1 MGTLSGY
8 LFLILAETVLIR
20 KSGELRYEW
29 VPFWSWMYVFEKWP
43 LTHSRIAILK
53 QILLNIA
60 MFIPIGFLLG
70 HKGWKSVGISAGISL
85 IIELCQLISR
95 RGLFEFDDI
104 VHNTLGAVVG
114 LGLCVSMKRVLD
126 SINLK

>member
-20 KSGELRYEW
+20 KSGELRYEL

-85 IIELCQLISR
+85 IIELIQLATR

-104 VHNTLGAVVG
+104 VHNTAGAVVG
-114 LGLCVSMKRVLD
+114 FGIYALLGKVMKND
-126 SINLK
+126 A

>member
-1 MGTLSGY
+1 MCVLSGY

-20 KSGELRYEW
+20 KSGELRYEL
-29 VPFWSWMYVFEKWP
+29 VPFWSWKYVFEKWP
-43 LTHSRIAILK
+43 LTRSRIAILK

-70 HKGWKSVGISAGISL
+70 DKGWKAVGISAGISL
-85 IIELCQLISR
+85 IIELCQLISK

-104 VHNTLGAVVG
+104 IHNIVGAAIG
-114 LGLCVSMKRVLD
+114 LGIYALLGKVMRND
-126 SINLK
+126 Y